1 MGNENNSQNQNNNEA
16 NNEAPPQVNPSN
28 NDNNNNINEDQN
40 NNDNNKDRPLEE
52 SGFNLLSNSN
62 NNNVINENNNNV
74 INEDNNHEN
83 SAAPGLPNQDQP
95 QPEPAPVGTE
105 TKKDD
110 GDCPVPANLQE
121 YEKHFSF
128 DSLISKI
135 KDTAKKAGLKAIY
148 MALLL
153 YYALESPT
161 ISFKD
166 KAIIYGALGYFI
178 SPIDI
183 VPDILPLIGLS
194 DDIAVLA
201 WAFSRVKSNITDMTR
216 EKAKT
221 KLKIWFGNYDE
232 KEIDDL

>member
-1 MGNENNSQNQNNNEA
+1 MGNQNQNQKNQNNN
-16 NNEAPPQVNPSN
+16 PSN
-28 NDNNNNINEDQN
+28 INFQENSNTPPPSNANDPNENPNRINFINSDSNVNSSEENQN
-40 NNDNNKDRPLEE
+40 RIIEE
-52 SGFNLLSNSN
+52 SNNGEENKNDENSEN
-62 NNNVINENNNNV
+62 SENNNCPPPNSGT
-74 INEDNNHEN
+74 NNN
-83 SAAPGLPNQDQP
+83 S
-95 QPEPAPVGTE
+95 
-105 TKKDD
+105 
-110 GDCPVPANLQE
+110 DCPVPADLST

-128 DSLISKI
+128 NGLMTKI

-161 ISFKD
+161 ISTLD

-201 WAFSRVKSNITDMTR
+201 WAFSRVKHNVTDMTR

-221 KLKIWFGNYDE
+221 KLKIWFGNFDE